1 MNPITNF
8 EHNSGNATHNSM
20 IHISGDVYAI
30 AYEGS
35 NNKGTIQTISITSAG
50 GVTNSSYIASEEH
63 DDNNGEYNQLVHLAG
78 TKYVLFYRGQSSD
91 GFAKVFN
98 ISNNGQTI
106 EAISSA
112 LEFATN
118 DAQHISALKI
128 TYSTLV

>member
-1 MNPITNF
+1 MR
-8 EHNSGNATHNSM
+8 
-20 IHISGDVYAI
+20 
-30 AYEGS
+30 S

-98 ISNNGQTI
+98 MSNNGQTI

-112 LEFATN
+112 LSLLQMMSTYFCFKDNRLNIGSCLQRSN
-118 DAQHISALKI
+118 DDNYI
-128 TYSTLV
+128 TTFKVHRMDPPLHRP